1 MVNASMETAVPIGT
15 LIRRVMKVVKGLF
28 LFFVSTVVTSCFDP
42 PDFSDS
48 PQIDFVGLYF
58 KEGTP
63 DAPTDSLVVTISFKD
78 GDGDLG
84 LAGDQ
89 IEEPY
94 NDIFYGLASNGQVV
108 QAGKETIFGDL
119 PQFVEVPPGVT
130 GKLVTVRT
138 LSDPAYADELPPF
151 VDAVSSCTDYKLQTV
166 YVQDKDKNI
175 FDASYAEIDTMKSGN
190 GFPPIY
196 KVKDMFYFESNPNHR
211 NIEVEFW
218 VNDGTGKY
226 TLFDWEKEYCEA
238 AFDERFPRLTE
249 KTGPLEGNLQY
260 ALTSVGIKAT
270 FSIKTLRLKIRIRDR
285 ALNVSNDVQTEDFTL
300 DKIKK

>member
-1 MVNASMETAVPIGT
+1 
-15 LIRRVMKVVKGLF
+15 MKVVKGLF
-28 LFFVSTVVTSCFDP
+28 LFAVSAVVTACFNP
-42 PDFSDS
+42 PEFSDT
-48 PQIDFVGLYF
+48 PQIDFLNVYF
-58 KEGTP
+58 KEGTTNS
-63 DAPTDSLVVTISFKD
+63 PTDSLVVTISFRD

-84 LAGDQ
+84 LDDDQ

-94 NDIFYGLASNGQVV
+94 NDIFYGLASDGNVV
-108 QAGKETIFGDL
+108 QLGKKTEFTDL
-119 PQFVEVPPGVT
+119 PQFVDVPPGVN

-138 LSDPAYADELPPF
+138 LLDPAYSDNLPPF
-151 VDAVSSCTDYKLQTV
+151 VDAASSCTDYKLQSV
-166 YVQDKDKNI
+166 YVMEEDKRVI
-175 FDASYAEIDTMKSGN
+175 DASYAEIDTMKSTN

-196 KVKDMFYFESNPNHR
+196 IVRDMFYFQNNPNHR

-226 TLFDWEKEYCEA
+226 NLFDWEKEYCEVG
-238 AFDERFPRLTE
+238 FDQRFPVLTQ
-249 KTGPLEGNLQY
+249 KPGPLEGNLQY

-270 FSIKTLRLKIRIRDR
+270 FGAKSLRLKIRIRDR

>member
-1 MVNASMETAVPIGT
+1 
-15 LIRRVMKVVKGLF
+15 MKVVKGLL
-28 LFFVSTVVTSCFDP
+28 LFAVSATVTSCFDP
-42 PDFSDS
+42 PQFSDV
-48 PQIDFVGLYF
+48 PQIDFLDSRSQFYF
-58 KEGTP
+58 REGTT
-63 DAPTDSLVVTISFKD
+63 DNPTDSLVITISFRD
-78 GDGDLG
+78 GNGDLG
-84 LAGDQ
+84 LGADQ
-89 IEEPY
+89 IEAPY

-108 QAGKETIFGDL
+108 DAGKATLFTDL

-138 LSDPAYADELPPF
+138 LQDPAYADDLPPF
-151 VDAVSSCTDYKLQTV
+151 VSASASCQDYKLQTV
-166 YVQDKDKNI
+166 YIQDKDKNI
-175 FDASYAEIDTMKSGN
+175 IDASYAEIDTLKSSN

-196 KVKDMFYFESNPNHR
+196 IVQDLFYYKSNPNHR

-238 AFDERFPRLTE
+238 AFDQRFPVLTE
-249 KTGPLEGNLQY
+249 KPGPLEGNLQY

-270 FSIKTLRLKIRIRDR
+270 FSIKTLRLKVRIRDR
-285 ALNVSNDVQTEDFTL
+285 ALNVSNDVQSEDFTL

>member
-1 MVNASMETAVPIGT
+1 
-15 LIRRVMKVVKGLF
+15 MKVVKGLF
-28 LFFVSTVVTSCFDP
+28 LFAVSVVVTSCFDP
-42 PDFSDS
+42 PQFSNT
-48 PQIDFVGLYF
+48 PQIDFIDLYF
-58 KEGTP
+58 KEGTTNN
-63 DAPTDSLVVTISFKD
+63 PTDSLVVTISFRD

-94 NDIFYGLASNGQVV
+94 NDIFYGLAGGGQV
-108 QAGKETIFGDL
+108 QDAGKVTVFTDL
-119 PQFVEVPPGVT
+119 PQFVDVPPGAT

-138 LSDPAYADELPPF
+138 LQDPAYVDDLPPYI
-151 VDAVSSCTDYKLQTV
+151 SPSESCTDYKLQTV
-166 YVQDKDKNI
+166 YVQDKDKDI
-175 FDASYAEIDTMKSGN
+175 FDASYAEIDTMKSNN

-196 KVKDMFYFESNPNHR
+196 VVQDMFYFKENPNHR

-238 AFDERFPRLTE
+238 AFNQRFPVLTE

-270 FSIKTLRLKIRIRDR
+270 FSIKTLKLKIRIRDR

>member
-1 MVNASMETAVPIGT
+1 
-15 LIRRVMKVVKGLF
+15 MKVVKGLL
-28 LFFVSTVVTSCFDP
+28 LFSIAVVVTACFDP
-42 PDFSDS
+42 PEFSNV
-48 PQIDFVGLYF
+48 PQIDFLNVYF
-58 KEGTP
+58 KEGTV
-63 DAPTDSLVVTISFKD
+63 DNPTDSLVVSISFRD

-84 LAGDQ
+84 LSGDQ
-89 IEEPY
+89 IDDPY
-94 NDIFYGLASNGQVV
+94 QDVFYGLAGNGQVTE
-108 QAGKETIFGDL
+108 ASKETLFSDL
-119 PQFVEVPPGVT
+119 PQFVDVPDGAT

-138 LSDPAYADELPPF
+138 LQDPAYTDDLPPF
-151 VDAVSSCTDYKLQTV
+151 IDAQASCTDYKLQTI
-166 YVQDKDKNI
+166 YIQDKDKHIIDNT
-175 FDASYAEIDTMKSGN
+175 YAEIDTMISPN
-190 GFPPIY
+190 GFPPVY
-196 KVKDMFYFESNPNHR
+196 VVKDMFYFKRNPNHR

-238 AFDERFPRLTE
+238 AFNQRFPVLSE

-285 ALNVSNDVQTEDFTL
+285 ALHVSNDVQTEDFTL

>member
-1 MVNASMETAVPIGT
+1 
-15 LIRRVMKVVKGLF
+15 MKVVKGLF
-28 LFFVSTVVTSCFDP
+28 LFAVSTVVTACFDP
-42 PDFSDS
+42 PEFSDT
-48 PQIDFVGLYF
+48 PQIDFLSVSF
-58 KEGTP
+58 KEGNVN
-63 DAPTDSLVVTISFKD
+63 APTDSLIVTISFRD

-94 NDIFYGLASNGQVV
+94 NDIFYGLASNGEIIQL
-108 QAGKETIFGDL
+108 GKKTEFTDL
-119 PQFVEVPPGVT
+119 PQFVDVPPGMT
-130 GKLVTVRT
+130 GKLATVRT
-138 LSDPAYADELPPF
+138 LADPAYSDNLPPF
-151 VDAVSSCTDYKLQTV
+151 VDAVSSCTDYKLQSV
-166 YVQDKDKNI
+166 YVMDADKQVI
-175 FDASYAEIDTMKSGN
+175 DASYAEIDTMKSKN

-196 KVKDMFYFESNPNHR
+196 IVKDMFYFQNNPNHR

-218 VNDGTGKY
+218 ENDGTGKY

-238 AFDERFPRLTE
+238 AFNQRFPVLTE
-249 KTGPLEGNLQY
+249 KPGPLEGNLTY

-270 FSIKTLRLKIRIRDR
+270 FGSKSLRLKIRIRDR